1 MKAKRKII
9 IITTALTSMIA
20 VSWFSG
26 LIPRQIAK
34 IYGKN
39 YVKNN
44 FPEKQLEYVDIEWN
58 KFYSDYIITF
68 KDNEGKIYSSV
79 IGPKFLPISMGQG
92 VDGWEF
98 E

>member
-1 MKAKRKII
+1 MKKSKRII
-9 IITTALTSMIA
+9 IISAVLITVIA

-44 FPEKQLEYVDIEWN
+44 FSEKQLEYVNIEWN
-58 KFYSDYIITF
+58 KFYGDYIITF

-79 IGPKFLPISMGQG
+79 IGPKFFPISMGQG
-92 VDGWEF
+92 VDGWE
-98 E
+98 

>member
-1 MKAKRKII
+1 MKRSKRII
-9 IITTALTSMIA
+9 IISAVLITVIA

>member
-1 MKAKRKII
+1 MKKSKRII
-9 IITTALTSMIA
+9 IISAVLITVIA

-44 FPEKQLEYVDIEWN
+44 FPEKQLEYVNIEWN
-58 KFYSDYIITF
+58 KFYGDYIITF

-79 IGPKFLPISMGQG
+79 IGPKFFPISIGQG
-92 VDGWEF
+92 VDGWE
-98 E
+98 

>member
-1 MKAKRKII
+1 MKKSKRII
-9 IITTALTSMIA
+9 IISAVLITVIA

-26 LIPRQIAK
+26 LIPGQIAK

-44 FPEKQLEYVDIEWN
+44 FPEKQLEYVNIEWN
-58 KFYSDYIITF
+58 KFYGDYIITF

-79 IGPKFLPISMGQG
+79 IGPKFFPISMGQG
-92 VDGWEF
+92 VDGWE
-98 E
+98 

>member
-1 MKAKRKII
+1 MKSKCIKAV
-9 IITTALTSMIA
+9 AFVLFVSVS

-34 IYGKN
+34 IYGKS

-58 KFYSDYIITF
+58 KFYGDYIITF
-68 KDNEGKIYSSV
+68 KDKDEKIYSSV
-79 IGPKFLPISMGQG
+79 IGPKFFPISMGQG
-92 VDGWEF
+92 VDGWE
-98 E
+98 

>member
-1 MKAKRKII
+1 MKKSKRII
-9 IITTALTSMIA
+9 IISAVLITVIA

-58 KFYSDYIITF
+58 KFYGDYIITF

-79 IGPKFLPISMGQG
+79 IGPKFFPISMGQG
-92 VDGWEF
+92 VDGWK
-98 E
+98 

>member
-1 MKAKRKII
+1 MKKSKRII
-9 IITTALTSMIA
+9 IISAVLITVIA

-44 FPEKQLEYVDIEWN
+44 FPEKQLEYVNIEWN
-58 KFYSDYIITF
+58 KFYGDYIITF

-79 IGPKFLPISMGQG
+79 IGPKFFPISMGQG
-92 VDGWEF
+92 VDGWE
-98 E
+98 

>member
-1 MKAKRKII
+1 MKKSKRII
-9 IITTALTSMIA
+9 IISAVLITVIA

-34 IYGKN
+34 KYGKN

-58 KFYSDYIITF
+58 KFYGDYIITF

-79 IGPKFLPISMGQG
+79 IGPKFFPISMGQG
-92 VDGWEF
+92 VDGWE
-98 E
+98 

>member
-1 MKAKRKII
+1 MKKSKRII
-9 IITTALTSMIA
+9 IISAVLITVIA

-44 FPEKQLEYVDIEWN
+44 FPEKQLEYVNIEWN
-58 KFYSDYIITF
+58 KFYGDYIITF
-68 KDNEGKIYSSV
+68 NDNEGKIYSSV
-79 IGPKFLPISMGQG
+79 IGPKFFPISMGQG
-92 VDGWEF
+92 VDGWE
-98 E
+98 

>member
-1 MKAKRKII
+1 MKKSKRII
-9 IITTALTSMIA
+9 IISAVLITVIA

-58 KFYSDYIITF
+58 KFYGDYIITF
-68 KDNEGKIYSSV
+68 NGKDGKIYSSV

-92 VDGWEF
+92 VDGWE
-98 E
+98 

>member
-1 MKAKRKII
+1 MKKSKRII
-9 IITTALTSMIA
+9 IISAVLITVIA

-34 IYGKN
+34 KYGKN

-58 KFYSDYIITF
+58 KFYGDYIRF
-68 KDNEGKIYSSV
+68 YNKSWGKT
-79 IGPKFLPISMGQG
+79 
-92 VDGWEF
+92 
-98 E
+98 

>member
-1 MKAKRKII
+1 MKKSKRII
-9 IITTALTSMIA
+9 IISAVLITVIA

-58 KFYSDYIITF
+58 KFYGDYIITF

-79 IGPKFLPISMGQG
+79 IGPKFFPISMGQG
-92 VDGWEF
+92 VDGWE
-98 E
+98 

>member
-1 MKAKRKII
+1 MKKSKRII
-9 IITTALTSMIA
+9 IISAVLITVIA

-44 FPEKQLEYVDIEWN
+44 VSEKQLEYVNIEWN
-58 KFYSDYIITF
+58 KFYGDYIITF

-79 IGPKFLPISMGQG
+79 IGPKFFPISMGQG
-92 VDGWEF
+92 VDGWE
-98 E
+98 

>member
-1 MKAKRKII
+1 MKSKCIKAV
-9 IITTALTSMIA
+9 AFVLLVS

-34 IYGKN
+34 IYGKS

-58 KFYSDYIITF
+58 KFYGDYIITF

-79 IGPKFLPISMGQG
+79 IGPKFFPISMGQG
-92 VDGWEF
+92 VDGWK
-98 E
+98 